1 MQKSQRPHIVA
12 EHQWYKK
19 ENDTKKFNSYSIVN
33 INIDIDISRKKRKT
47 FQFNNNP

>member
-19 ENDTKKFNSYSIVN
+19 ENDTKKQKNKHPN
-33 INIDIDISRKKRKT
+33 KLRGPAPKKRPMI
-47 FQFNNNP
+47 FG

>member
-19 ENDTKKFNSYSIVN
+19 ENDTKKNLIV
-33 INIDIDISRKKRKT
+33 IV
-47 FQFNNNP
+47 